1 MPEQRRYNLLDQI
14 CLGLD
19 QAVRAVFNNPKT
31 SARAYPA
38 ARVTEPPLTAEQRTY
53 SARLMRINHA
63 GEVCAQAL
71 YHSQA
76 LVSRS
81 INVKQKMRQAALEEG
96 DHLAWCKQRLLELG
110 SHTSYLNP
118 LWYGGS
124 FVIGLSAGLI
134 GDRWS
139 LGFLAETEQQVVKH
153 LEQHLQ
159 DIPEQDQKSYQI
171 LEQMRH
177 DEAAHRDEAFAAGA
191 ALLPNSVKNIMR
203 WISKV
208 MVKTAYW
215 V

>member
-1 MPEQRRYNLLDQI
+1 MPDQRRYTLLDQV

-31 SARAYPA
+31 SARPYPA
-38 ARVTEPPLTAEQRTY
+38 AKVVEAPLTVEQRTY
-53 SARLMRINHA
+53 AARLMRINHA

-71 YHSQA
+71 YHGQA
-76 LVSRS
+76 LATHSTY
-81 INVKQKMRQAALEEG
+81 VKQKMQQAALEEG
-96 DHLAWCKQRLLELG
+96 DHLAWCRQRLVELG

-153 LEQHLQ
+153 LEQHLKN
-159 DIPEQDQKSYQI
+159 IPEQDQKSYYI

-177 DEAAHRDEAFAAGA
+177 DEATHRDEALAAGGV
-191 ALLPNSVKNIMR
+191 LLPNPIKNIMR
-203 WISKV
+203 WVSKV